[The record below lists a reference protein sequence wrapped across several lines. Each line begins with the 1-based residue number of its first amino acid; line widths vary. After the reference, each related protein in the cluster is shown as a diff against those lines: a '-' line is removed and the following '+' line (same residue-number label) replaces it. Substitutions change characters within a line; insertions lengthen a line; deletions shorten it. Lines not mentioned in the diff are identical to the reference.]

1 MDWPVV
7 LIRITGSVLFI
18 WTMYSLYLNIKKIKR
33 KKEDSEQSVSEQLL
47 NNVLLF
53 AWLLFMTSF
62 SLGMI
67 FNN

>member
-7 LIRITGSVLFI
+7 LIRTTGIGLFI
-18 WTMYSLYLNIKKIKR
+18 WTMHSLYLNVKKIKR
-33 KKEDSEQSVSEQLL
+33 KKEDSQQAISEQLL
-47 NNVLLF
+47 NNILLF